1 MTEYVLNLCLK
12 NSDKCGTI
20 SKNIRNVWREEL
32 SDLTEKKIVG
42 FHTLGC
48 KVNQSETEA
57 MTALF
62 LEKGYQLGDFEDYC
76 DVYVIN
82 TCTVT
87 HAGDRKSRQM
97 IRRAK
102 HINPQAIVVVTG
114 CYAQTSPEDVA
125 AIDDVD
131 IILGTNKRHQIVD
144 LIEQFDGHRQQ
155 LVDAKDTLT
164 DFEEIT
170 MERVIQKARAY
181 LKVQDGCEQFCTYCI
196 IPYARG
202 PLRSRSMENT
212 LQEAKKLEQAGF
224 REIILTGIHLGAYGK
239 PGEAEAEA
247 GAVQTVTLADLCEM
261 LLKETSF
268 ERIRL
273 SSIEPTEVDEHLLRL
288 FAENRRM
295 CRHLHLPLQAGDD
308 SVLAAMHRPYDTEQ
322 YRQEMARIR
331 AAVPDIALSTDLMVG
346 FPGETEEQF
355 ANSLRFCDEIAF
367 SSMHIFKYSPREG
380 TPAATYPNQ
389 VSNEAKDLRSKQMQ
403 EIAEKNMLR
412 YMEQHL
418 GQTVEVLIEEQRADG
433 LWLGHTDNYLHVAVE
448 GDCKKNTMVQV
459 QLDKI
464 DGKLVKGKFIK

>member
-1 MTEYVLNLCLK
+1 MAE
-12 NSDKCGTI
+12 
-20 SKNIRNVWREEL
+20 R
-32 SDLTEKKIVG
+32 KIAG

-62 LEKGYQLGDFEDYC
+62 LNRGYQLGEFEEYC

-102 HINPQAIVVVTG
+102 QINPQAVVVVTG
-114 CYAQTSPEDVA
+114 CYAQTSPEAVA
-125 AIDDVD
+125 AIEDVD
-131 IILGTNKRHQIVD
+131 IILGTNMRHRIVD
-144 LIEQFDGHRQQ
+144 EVEAFTGSRVQ
-155 LVDAKDTLT
+155 LVDEKDTLT
-164 DFEEIT
+164 DFEEIS
-170 MERVIQKARAY
+170 MDRVIQKARAY
-181 LKVQDGCEQFCTYCI
+181 LKVQEGCEQFCTYCI

-224 REIILTGIHLGAYGK
+224 KEIILTGIHLGAYGK
-239 PGEAEAEA
+239 PSEAEREA
-247 GAVQTVTLADLCEM
+247 GVVQQATLADLCEM
-261 LLKETSF
+261 LLNETSF

-273 SSIEPTEVDEHLLRL
+273 SSIEPTEVDDHLLRL

-308 SVLAAMHRPYDTEQ
+308 GVLEAMHRPYNTEQ

-346 FPGETEEQF
+346 FPGETDEQF
-355 ANSLRFCDEIAF
+355 ENSLCFCDEIAF
-367 SSMHIFKYSPREG
+367 SSMHLFKYSPRQG
-380 TPAATYPNQ
+380 TPAAGYPNQ
-389 VSNEAKDLRSKQMQ
+389 VPNEVKDARSKRMQ
-403 EIAEKNMLR
+403 EVAERNMLR
-412 YMEQHL
+412 YMEAHL
-418 GQTVEVLIEEQRADG
+418 GQTVEVLVEEQRSDG
-433 LWLGHTDNYLHVAVE
+433 TWLGHTDTYLHVAVD
-448 GDCKKNTMVQV
+448 GPCRKNAMVQV
-459 QLDKI
+459 RLDKI
-464 DGKLVKGKFIK
+464 DGKLIKGKFIE

>member
-1 MTEYVLNLCLK
+1 MNRDNK
-12 NSDKCGTI
+12 
-20 SKNIRNVWREEL
+20 
-32 SDLTEKKIVG
+32 KKIVG

-62 LEKGYQLGDFEDYC
+62 LQRGYQLGEFEQYC

-102 HINPQAIVVVTG
+102 HINPQAIVAVTG
-114 CYAQTSPEDVA
+114 CYAQTSPENVA
-125 AIDDVD
+125 AIEDVD
-131 IILGTNKRHQIVD
+131 IILGTNKRHLIVD
-144 LIEQFDGHRQQ
+144 LVEQFDGQRQQ
-155 LVDAKDTLT
+155 LVDVKESLT

-202 PLRSRSMENT
+202 PLRSRSMANT

-224 REIILTGIHLGAYGK
+224 QEIILTGIHLGAYGK
-239 PGEAEAEA
+239 PSEQEAAQ
-247 GAVQTVTLADLCEM
+247 GAVQQHTLADLCEM
-261 LLKETSF
+261 LLAETTF
-268 ERIRL
+268 ARIRL
-273 SSIEPTEVDEHLLRL
+273 SSIEPTEVDDHLLRL

-308 SVLAAMHRPYDTEQ
+308 SVLNSMHRPYDTEQ

-331 AAVPDIALSTDLMVG
+331 QAVPDIALSTDLMVG
-346 FPGETEEQF
+346 FPGETDEQF

-380 TPAATYPNQ
+380 TPAAGYADQ
-389 VSNEAKDLRSKQMQ
+389 ISNEVKDARSKQMQ
-403 EIAEKNMLR
+403 EVAEKNMLR

-418 GQTVEVLIEEQRADG
+418 GQQVEVLIEEQQEDG
-433 LWLGHTDNYLHVAVE
+433 LWLGHTDNYLHVAVD
-448 GDCKKNTMVQV
+448 GSCQKNTMVLV

-464 DGKLVKGKFIK
+464 DGKLVKGKFID

>member
-1 MTEYVLNLCLK
+1 MAE
-12 NSDKCGTI
+12 
-20 SKNIRNVWREEL
+20 R
-32 SDLTEKKIVG
+32 KIVG

-62 LEKGYQLGDFEDYC
+62 LDKGYQLGEFEAYC

-102 HINPQAIVVVTG
+102 QINPQAIVVVTG
-114 CYAQTSPEDVA
+114 CYAQTSPEAIA
-125 AIDDVD
+125 AIEDVD
-131 IILGTNKRHQIVD
+131 IILGTNMRHLIVD
-144 LIEQFDGHRQQ
+144 EVEAFAGSRVQ

-164 DFEEIT
+164 DFEEIS
-170 MERVIQKARAY
+170 MDRVIQKARAY
-181 LKVQDGCEQFCTYCI
+181 LKVQEGCEQFCTYCI

-224 REIILTGIHLGAYGK
+224 KEIILTGIHLGAYGK
-239 PGEAEAEA
+239 PSEAEREA
-247 GAVQTVTLADLCEM
+247 GAVQQVTLADLCEM
-261 LLKETSF
+261 LLNETSF

-273 SSIEPTEVDEHLLRL
+273 SSIEPTEVDDHLLRL

-308 SVLAAMHRPYDTEQ
+308 DVLEAMHRPYNTEQ

-331 AAVPDIALSTDLMVG
+331 EAVPDIALSTDLMVG
-346 FPGETEEQF
+346 FPGETDEQF
-355 ANSLRFCDEIAF
+355 ENSLRFCDEIAF
-367 SSMHIFKYSPREG
+367 SSMHLFKYSPRQG
-380 TPAATYPNQ
+380 TPAAGYPNQ
-389 VSNEAKDLRSKQMQ
+389 VPNEVKDIRSKRMQ
-403 EIAEKNMLR
+403 EMAERNMLR
-412 YMEQHL
+412 YMEAHL
-418 GQTVEVLIEEQRADG
+418 GQIVEVLVEEQRSDG
-433 LWLGHTDNYLHVAVE
+433 IWLGHTDTYLHVAVD
-448 GDCKKNTMVQV
+448 GPCRKNTVV
-459 QLDKI
+459 KVLLDKI
-464 DGKLVKGKFIK
+464 DGKLIKGKFIE

>member
-1 MTEYVLNLCLK
+1 MAE
-12 NSDKCGTI
+12 
-20 SKNIRNVWREEL
+20 R
-32 SDLTEKKIVG
+32 KIVG

-62 LEKGYQLGDFEDYC
+62 LDKGYQLGEFETYC

-102 HINPQAIVVVTG
+102 QINPQAIVVVTG
-114 CYAQTSPEDVA
+114 CYAQTSPEAIA
-125 AIDDVD
+125 AIEDVD
-131 IILGTNKRHQIVD
+131 IILGTNMRHLIVD
-144 LIEQFDGHRQQ
+144 EVEAFAGSRVQ

-164 DFEEIT
+164 DFEEIS
-170 MERVIQKARAY
+170 MDRVIQKARAY
-181 LKVQDGCEQFCTYCI
+181 LKVQEGCEQFCTYCI

-224 REIILTGIHLGAYGK
+224 KEIILTGIHLGAYGK
-239 PGEAEAEA
+239 PSEAEREA
-247 GAVQTVTLADLCEM
+247 GAVQQVTLADLCEM
-261 LLKETSF
+261 LLNETSF

-273 SSIEPTEVDEHLLRL
+273 SSIEPTEVDDHLLRL

-308 SVLAAMHRPYDTEQ
+308 DVLEAMHRPYNTEQ

-331 AAVPDIALSTDLMVG
+331 EAVPDIALSTDLMVG
-346 FPGETEEQF
+346 FPGETDEQF
-355 ANSLRFCDEIAF
+355 ENSLRFCDEIAF
-367 SSMHIFKYSPREG
+367 SSMHLFKYSPRQG
-380 TPAATYPNQ
+380 TPAAGYPNQ
-389 VSNEAKDLRSKQMQ
+389 VPNEVKDIRSKRMQ
-403 EIAEKNMLR
+403 EMAERNMLR
-412 YMEQHL
+412 YMEAHL
-418 GQTVEVLIEEQRADG
+418 G
-433 LWLGHTDNYLHVAVE
+433 
-448 GDCKKNTMVQV
+448 
-459 QLDKI
+459 
-464 DGKLVKGKFIK
+464 

>member
-1 MTEYVLNLCLK
+1 MAE
-12 NSDKCGTI
+12 
-20 SKNIRNVWREEL
+20 R
-32 SDLTEKKIVG
+32 KIVG

-62 LEKGYQLGDFEDYC
+62 LDKGYQLGEFEAYC

-102 HINPQAIVVVTG
+102 QINPQAIVVVTG
-114 CYAQTSPEDVA
+114 CYAQTSPEAVA
-125 AIDDVD
+125 AIEDVD
-131 IILGTNKRHQIVD
+131 IILGTNMRHLIV
-144 LIEQFDGHRQQ
+144 EEVEAFAGSRVQ

-164 DFEEIT
+164 DFEEIS
-170 MERVIQKARAY
+170 MDRVIQKARAY
-181 LKVQDGCEQFCTYCI
+181 LKVQEGCEQFCTYCI

-224 REIILTGIHLGAYGK
+224 KEIILTGIHLGAYGK
-239 PGEAEAEA
+239 PSEAEREA
-247 GAVQTVTLADLCEM
+247 GAVQQVTLADLCEM
-261 LLKETSF
+261 LLNETSF

-273 SSIEPTEVDEHLLRL
+273 SSIEPTEVDDHLLRL

-308 SVLAAMHRPYDTEQ
+308 DVLEAMHRPYNTEQ

-331 AAVPDIALSTDLMVG
+331 EAVPDIALSTDLMVG
-346 FPGETEEQF
+346 FPGETDEQF
-355 ANSLRFCDEIAF
+355 ENSLRFCDEIAF
-367 SSMHIFKYSPREG
+367 SSMHLFKYSPRQG
-380 TPAATYPNQ
+380 TPAAGYPNQ
-389 VSNEAKDLRSKQMQ
+389 VPNEVKDIRSKRMQ
-403 EIAEKNMLR
+403 EMAERNMLR
-412 YMEQHL
+412 YMEAHL
-418 GQTVEVLIEEQRADG
+418 GQIVEVLVEEQRSDG
-433 LWLGHTDNYLHVAVE
+433 IWLGHTDTYLHVAVD
-448 GDCKKNTMVQV
+448 GPCRKNTMVKV
-459 QLDKI
+459 LLDKI
-464 DGKLVKGKFIK
+464 DGKLIKGKFIE

>member
-1 MTEYVLNLCLK
+1 MACKNAKNAIPYQKTSCIIVGAERSTAQVELK
-12 NSDKCGTI
+12 N
-20 SKNIRNVWREEL
+20 EP
-32 SDLTEKKIVG
+32 KIVG

-62 LEKGYQLGDFEDYC
+62 LQRGYQLGEFEQYC
-76 DVYVIN
+76 DVYVVN

-114 CYAQTSPEDVA
+114 CYAQTSPENVA
-125 AIDDVD
+125 AIEDVD
-131 IILGTNKRHQIVD
+131 IILGTNKRHLIVD
-144 LIEQFDGHRQQ
+144 LVEQFDGRRQQ
-155 LVDAKDTLT
+155 LVDEKDSLT

-202 PLRSRSMENT
+202 PLRSRSIANT

-224 REIILTGIHLGAYGK
+224 QEIILTGIHLGAYGK
-239 PGEAEAEA
+239 PSEQAAAQGT
-247 GAVQTVTLADLCEM
+247 VQQHTLADLCEM
-261 LLKETSF
+261 LLAETSF
-268 ERIRL
+268 ARIRL
-273 SSIEPTEVDEHLLRL
+273 SSIEPTEVDDHLLRL

-308 SVLAAMHRPYDTEQ
+308 SVLARMHRPYDTEQ

-331 AAVPDIALSTDLMVG
+331 QAVPDIALSTDLMVG
-346 FPGETEEQF
+346 FPGETDEQF

-380 TPAATYPNQ
+380 TLAAGYAEQ
-389 VSNEAKDLRSKQMQ
+389 ISNEVKDARSKQMQ
-403 EIAEKNMLR
+403 EIAEKNMLH
-412 YMEQHL
+412 YMAQHL
-418 GQTVEVLIEEQRADG
+418 GQQVEVLIEEQREDG
-433 LWLGHTDNYLHVAVE
+433 LWLGHTDNYLHVAVD
-448 GDCKKNTMVQV
+448 GLCQKNTMVLV

-464 DGKLVKGKFIK
+464 DGKLVKGKFID

>member
-1 MTEYVLNLCLK
+1 MA
-12 NSDKCGTI
+12 
-20 SKNIRNVWREEL
+20 
-32 SDLTEKKIVG
+32 EKKTVG

-62 LEKGYQLGDFEDYC
+62 LDKGYQLGNFEEFC

-102 HINPQAIVVVTG
+102 HLNPEAIVVVTG
-114 CYAQTSPEDVA
+114 CYAQTSPEAVA
-125 AIDDVD
+125 AIEDVD
-131 IILGTNKRHQIVD
+131 IILGTNKRHQIVEEV
-144 LIEQFDGHRQQ
+144 EQFSGVRKL
-155 LVDAKDTLT
+155 LVDEKDTLT
-164 DFEEIT
+164 DFEEIS
-170 MERVIQKARAY
+170 MDRVIQKARAY
-181 LKVQDGCEQFCTYCI
+181 LKVQEGCEQFCTYCI

-212 LQEAKKLEQAGF
+212 LQEARKLEKAGF

-239 PGEAEAEA
+239 PGEAEAA
-247 GAVQTVTLADLCEM
+247 MGKVQEVTLADLCEM
-261 LLKETSF
+261 LLNETSF

-273 SSIEPTEVDEHLLRL
+273 SSIEPTEVDDHLLRL

-308 SVLAAMHRPYDTEQ
+308 SVLETMHRPYNTEQ

-331 AAVPDIALSTDLMVG
+331 AAVPGIALSTDLMVG
-346 FPGETEEQF
+346 FPGETDEQF
-355 ANSLRFCDEIAF
+355 ENSLRFCDEIGF
-367 SSMHIFKYSPREG
+367 SSMHLFKYSPREG
-380 TPAATYPNQ
+380 TPAATYPDQ
-389 VSNEAKDLRSKQMQ
+389 VRNEVKDIRSKRMQ
-403 EIAEKNMLR
+403 EMAEKNMLR
-412 YMEQHL
+412 YMEEHL

-433 LWLGHTDNYLHVAVE
+433 IWLGHTDNYLHVAVD
-448 GDCKKNTMVQV
+448 GPCRKNTMVQV

-464 DGKLVKGKFIK
+464 DGKLIKGKFIE

>member
-1 MTEYVLNLCLK
+1 MAE
-12 NSDKCGTI
+12 
-20 SKNIRNVWREEL
+20 R
-32 SDLTEKKIVG
+32 KIVG

-62 LEKGYQLGDFEDYC
+62 LDKGYQLGEFEAYC

-102 HINPQAIVVVTG
+102 QINPQAIVVVTG
-114 CYAQTSPEDVA
+114 CYAQTSPEAIA
-125 AIDDVD
+125 AIEDVD
-131 IILGTNKRHQIVD
+131 IILGTNMRHLIVD
-144 LIEQFDGHRQQ
+144 EVEAFVGSRVQ

-164 DFEEIT
+164 DFEEIS
-170 MERVIQKARAY
+170 MDRVIQKARAY
-181 LKVQDGCEQFCTYCI
+181 LKVQEGCEQFCTYCI

-224 REIILTGIHLGAYGK
+224 KEIILTGIHLGAYGK
-239 PGEAEAEA
+239 PSEAEREA
-247 GAVQTVTLADLCEM
+247 GAVQQVTLADLCEM
-261 LLKETSF
+261 LLNETSF

-273 SSIEPTEVDEHLLRL
+273 SSIEPTEVDDHLLRL

-308 SVLAAMHRPYDTEQ
+308 DVLEAMHRPYNTEQ

-331 AAVPDIALSTDLMVG
+331 EAVPDIALSTDLMVG
-346 FPGETEEQF
+346 FPGETDEQF
-355 ANSLRFCDEIAF
+355 ENSLRFCDEIAF
-367 SSMHIFKYSPREG
+367 SSMHLFKYSPRQG
-380 TPAATYPNQ
+380 TPAAGYPNQ
-389 VSNEAKDLRSKQMQ
+389 VPNEVKDIRSKRMQ
-403 EIAEKNMLR
+403 EMAERNMLR
-412 YMEQHL
+412 YMEAHL
-418 GQTVEVLIEEQRADG
+418 GQIVEVLVEEQRSDG
-433 LWLGHTDNYLHVAVE
+433 IWLGHTDTYLHVAVD
-448 GDCKKNTMVQV
+448 GPCRKNTMVKV
-459 QLDKI
+459 LLDKI
-464 DGKLVKGKFIK
+464 DGKLIKGKFIE

>member
-1 MTEYVLNLCLK
+1 MAE
-12 NSDKCGTI
+12 
-20 SKNIRNVWREEL
+20 R
-32 SDLTEKKIVG
+32 KIAG

-62 LEKGYQLGDFEDYC
+62 LNRGYQLGEFEEYC

-102 HINPQAIVVVTG
+102 QINPQAVVVVTG
-114 CYAQTSPEDVA
+114 CYAQTSPEAVA
-125 AIDDVD
+125 AIEDVD
-131 IILGTNKRHQIVD
+131 IILGTNMRHRIVD
-144 LIEQFDGHRQQ
+144 EVEAFTGSRVQ
-155 LVDAKDTLT
+155 LVDEKDTLT
-164 DFEEIT
+164 DFEEIS
-170 MERVIQKARAY
+170 MDRVIQKARAY
-181 LKVQDGCEQFCTYCI
+181 LKVQEGCEQFCTYCI

-224 REIILTGIHLGAYGK
+224 KEIILTGIHLGAYGK
-239 PGEAEAEA
+239 PSEAEREA
-247 GAVQTVTLADLCEM
+247 GAVQQATLADLCEM
-261 LLKETSF
+261 LLNETSF

-273 SSIEPTEVDEHLLRL
+273 SSIEPTEVDDHLLRL

-308 SVLAAMHRPYDTEQ
+308 GVLEAMHRPYNTEQ

-346 FPGETEEQF
+346 FPGETDEQF
-355 ANSLRFCDEIAF
+355 ENSLRFCDEIAF
-367 SSMHIFKYSPREG
+367 SSMHLFKYSPRQG
-380 TPAATYPNQ
+380 TPAAGYPNQ
-389 VSNEAKDLRSKQMQ
+389 VPNEVKDARSKRMQ
-403 EIAEKNMLR
+403 EVAERNMLR
-412 YMEQHL
+412 YMEAHL
-418 GQTVEVLIEEQRADG
+418 GQTVEVLVEEQRSDG
-433 LWLGHTDNYLHVAVE
+433 IWLGHTDTYLHVAVD
-448 GDCKKNTMVQV
+448 GPCRKNAMVQV
-459 QLDKI
+459 RLDKI
-464 DGKLVKGKFIK
+464 DGKLIKGKFIE

>member
-1 MTEYVLNLCLK
+1 MAE
-12 NSDKCGTI
+12 
-20 SKNIRNVWREEL
+20 R
-32 SDLTEKKIVG
+32 KIAG

-62 LEKGYQLGDFEDYC
+62 LNRGYQLGEFEEYC

-102 HINPQAIVVVTG
+102 QINPQAVVVVTG
-114 CYAQTSPEDVA
+114 CYAQTSPEAVA
-125 AIDDVD
+125 AIEDVD
-131 IILGTNKRHQIVD
+131 IILGTNMRHRIVD
-144 LIEQFDGHRQQ
+144 EVEAFTGSRVQ
-155 LVDAKDTLT
+155 LVDEKDTLT
-164 DFEEIT
+164 DFEEIS
-170 MERVIQKARAY
+170 MDRVIQKARAY
-181 LKVQDGCEQFCTYCI
+181 LKVQEGCEQFCTYCI

-224 REIILTGIHLGAYGK
+224 KEIILTGIHLGAYGK
-239 PGEAEAEA
+239 PSEAEREA
-247 GAVQTVTLADLCEM
+247 GAVQQATLADLCEM
-261 LLKETSF
+261 LLNETSF

-273 SSIEPTEVDEHLLRL
+273 SSIEPTEVDDHLLRL

-308 SVLAAMHRPYDTEQ
+308 DVLEAMHRPYNTEQ

-346 FPGETEEQF
+346 FPGETDEQF
-355 ANSLRFCDEIAF
+355 ENSLRFCDEIAF
-367 SSMHIFKYSPREG
+367 SSMHLFKYSPRQG
-380 TPAATYPNQ
+380 TPAAGYPNQ
-389 VSNEAKDLRSKQMQ
+389 VPNEVKDARSKRMQ
-403 EIAEKNMLR
+403 EVAERNMLR
-412 YMEQHL
+412 YMEAHL
-418 GQTVEVLIEEQRADG
+418 GQTVEVLVEEQRSDG
-433 LWLGHTDNYLHVAVE
+433 IWLGHTDTYLHVAVD
-448 GDCKKNTMVQV
+448 GPCRKNAMVQV
-459 QLDKI
+459 RLDKI
-464 DGKLVKGKFIK
+464 DGKLIKGKFIE

>member
-1 MTEYVLNLCLK
+1 MAE
-12 NSDKCGTI
+12 
-20 SKNIRNVWREEL
+20 R
-32 SDLTEKKIVG
+32 KIAG

-62 LEKGYQLGDFEDYC
+62 LNRGYQLGEFEEYC

-102 HINPQAIVVVTG
+102 QINPQAVVVVTG
-114 CYAQTSPEDVA
+114 CYAQTSPEAVA
-125 AIDDVD
+125 AIEDVD
-131 IILGTNKRHQIVD
+131 IILGTNMRHRIVD
-144 LIEQFDGHRQQ
+144 EVEAFTGSRVQ
-155 LVDAKDTLT
+155 LVDEKDTLS
-164 DFEEIT
+164 DFEEIS
-170 MERVIQKARAY
+170 MDRVIQKARAY
-181 LKVQDGCEQFCTYCI
+181 LKVQEGCEQFCTYCI

-224 REIILTGIHLGAYGK
+224 KEIILTGIHLGAYGK
-239 PGEAEAEA
+239 PSEAEREA
-247 GAVQTVTLADLCEM
+247 GAVQQATLADLCEM
-261 LLKETSF
+261 LLNETSF

-273 SSIEPTEVDEHLLRL
+273 SSIEPTEVDDHLLRL

-308 SVLAAMHRPYDTEQ
+308 GVLEAMHRPYNTEQ

-346 FPGETEEQF
+346 FPGETDEQF
-355 ANSLRFCDEIAF
+355 ENSLRFCDEIAF
-367 SSMHIFKYSPREG
+367 SSMHLFKYSPRQG
-380 TPAATYPNQ
+380 TPAAGYPNQ
-389 VSNEAKDLRSKQMQ
+389 VPNEVKDARSKRMQ
-403 EIAEKNMLR
+403 EVAERNMLR
-412 YMEQHL
+412 YMEAHL
-418 GQTVEVLIEEQRADG
+418 GQTVEVLVEEQRSDG
-433 LWLGHTDNYLHVAVE
+433 IWLGHTDTYLHVAVD
-448 GDCKKNTMVQV
+448 GPCRKNAMVQV
-459 QLDKI
+459 RLDKI
-464 DGKLVKGKFIK
+464 DGKLIKGKFIE

>member
-1 MTEYVLNLCLK
+1 MA
-12 NSDKCGTI
+12 
-20 SKNIRNVWREEL
+20 
-32 SDLTEKKIVG
+32 EKKIVG

-62 LEKGYQLGDFEDYC
+62 LDRNYQLGDFEAYC

-102 HINPQAIVVVTG
+102 NLNPKAVVVVTG
-114 CYAQTSPEDVA
+114 CYAQTSPEAVA
-125 AIDDVD
+125 AIEDVD
-131 IILGTNKRHQIVD
+131 IILGTNKRHRIVDEVEAYAGTRKQIVD
-144 LIEQFDGHRQQ
+144 E
-155 LVDAKDTLT
+155 KDTLT
-164 DFEEIT
+164 DFEEIS
-170 MERVIQKARAY
+170 MDRVIQKARAY
-181 LKVQDGCEQFCTYCI
+181 LKVQEGCEQFCTYCI

-212 LQEAKKLEQAGF
+212 LQEARKLEQAGF

-239 PGEAEAEA
+239 PSEAEANA
-247 GAVQTVTLADLCEM
+247 GATQQETLADLCEM
-261 LLKETSF
+261 LLNETSF

-273 SSIEPTEVDEHLLRL
+273 SSIEPTEVDDHLLRL

-308 SVLAAMHRPYDTEQ
+308 SVLEAMHRPYNTEQ

-331 AAVPDIALSTDLMVG
+331 AAVPGIALSTDLMVG
-346 FPGETEEQF
+346 FPGETDEQF
-355 ANSLRFCDEIAF
+355 ENSLRFCDEIGF
-367 SSMHIFKYSPREG
+367 SSMHLFKYSPREG
-380 TPAATYPNQ
+380 TPAAGYPNQ
-389 VSNEAKDLRSKQMQ
+389 VRNEVKDARSKRMQ
-403 EIAEKNMLR
+403 EMAERNMLR

-418 GQTVEVLIEEQRADG
+418 GQIVEVLIEEQRSDG
-433 LWLGHTDNYLHVAVE
+433 IWLGHTDNYLHVAVE
-448 GDCKKNTMVQV
+448 GPCQKNTMVQV
-459 QLDKI
+459 HLDKI
-464 DGKLVKGKFIK
+464 DGKLIKGKFIE

>member
-1 MTEYVLNLCLK
+1 MAE
-12 NSDKCGTI
+12 
-20 SKNIRNVWREEL
+20 R
-32 SDLTEKKIVG
+32 KIAG

-62 LEKGYQLGDFEDYC
+62 LNRGYQLGEFEEYC

-102 HINPQAIVVVTG
+102 QINPQAVVVVTG
-114 CYAQTSPEDVA
+114 CYAQTSPEAVA
-125 AIDDVD
+125 AIEDVD
-131 IILGTNKRHQIVD
+131 IILGTNMRHRIVD
-144 LIEQFDGHRQQ
+144 EVEAFTGSRVQ
-155 LVDAKDTLT
+155 LVDEKDTLT
-164 DFEEIT
+164 DFEEIS
-170 MERVIQKARAY
+170 MDRVIQKARAY
-181 LKVQDGCEQFCTYCI
+181 LKVQEGCEQFCTYCI

-224 REIILTGIHLGAYGK
+224 KEIILTGIHLGAYGK
-239 PGEAEAEA
+239 PSEAEREA
-247 GAVQTVTLADLCEM
+247 GAVQQATLADLCEM
-261 LLKETSF
+261 LLNETSF

-273 SSIEPTEVDEHLLRL
+273 SSIEPTEVDDHLLRL

-308 SVLAAMHRPYDTEQ
+308 GVLEAMHRPYNTEQ

-346 FPGETEEQF
+346 FPGETDEQF
-355 ANSLRFCDEIAF
+355 ENSLRFCDEIAF
-367 SSMHIFKYSPREG
+367 SSMHLFKYSPRQG
-380 TPAATYPNQ
+380 TPAAGYPNQ
-389 VSNEAKDLRSKQMQ
+389 VPNEVKDARSKRMQ
-403 EIAEKNMLR
+403 EVAERNMLR
-412 YMEQHL
+412 
-418 GQTVEVLIEEQRADG
+418 
-433 LWLGHTDNYLHVAVE
+433 
-448 GDCKKNTMVQV
+448 
-459 QLDKI
+459 
-464 DGKLVKGKFIK
+464 

>member
-1 MTEYVLNLCLK
+1 MAE
-12 NSDKCGTI
+12 
-20 SKNIRNVWREEL
+20 R
-32 SDLTEKKIVG
+32 KIAG

-62 LEKGYQLGDFEDYC
+62 LNRGYQLGEFEEYC

-102 HINPQAIVVVTG
+102 QINPQAVVVVTG
-114 CYAQTSPEDVA
+114 CYAQTSPEAVA
-125 AIDDVD
+125 AIEDVD
-131 IILGTNKRHQIVD
+131 IILGTNMRHRIVD
-144 LIEQFDGHRQQ
+144 EVEAFTGSRVQ
-155 LVDAKDTLT
+155 LVDEKDTLT
-164 DFEEIT
+164 DFEEIS
-170 MERVIQKARAY
+170 MDRVIQKARAY
-181 LKVQDGCEQFCTYCI
+181 LKVQEGCEQFCTYCI

-224 REIILTGIHLGAYGK
+224 KEIILTGMHLGAYGK
-239 PGEAEAEA
+239 PSEAEREA
-247 GAVQTVTLADLCEM
+247 GAVQQATLADLCEM
-261 LLKETSF
+261 LLNETSF

-273 SSIEPTEVDEHLLRL
+273 SSIEPTEVDDHLLRL

-308 SVLAAMHRPYDTEQ
+308 GVLEAMHRPYNTEQ

-346 FPGETEEQF
+346 FPGETDEQF
-355 ANSLRFCDEIAF
+355 ENSLRFCDEIAF
-367 SSMHIFKYSPREG
+367 SSMHLFKYSPRQG
-380 TPAATYPNQ
+380 TPAAGYPNQ
-389 VSNEAKDLRSKQMQ
+389 VPNEVKDARSKRMQ
-403 EIAEKNMLR
+403 EVAERNMLR
-412 YMEQHL
+412 YMEAHL
-418 GQTVEVLIEEQRADG
+418 GQTVEVLVEEQRSDG
-433 LWLGHTDNYLHVAVE
+433 IWLGHTDTYLHVAVD
-448 GDCKKNTMVQV
+448 GPCRKNAMVQV
-459 QLDKI
+459 RLDKI
-464 DGKLVKGKFIK
+464 DGKLIKGKFIE

>member
-1 MTEYVLNLCLK
+1 MAE
-12 NSDKCGTI
+12 
-20 SKNIRNVWREEL
+20 R
-32 SDLTEKKIVG
+32 KIVG

-62 LEKGYQLGDFEDYC
+62 LDKGYQLGEFEAYC

-102 HINPQAIVVVTG
+102 QINPQAIVVVTG
-114 CYAQTSPEDVA
+114 CYAQTSPEAIA
-125 AIDDVD
+125 AIEDVD
-131 IILGTNKRHQIVD
+131 IILGTNMRHLIVD
-144 LIEQFDGHRQQ
+144 EVEAFAGSRVQ

-164 DFEEIT
+164 DFEEIS
-170 MERVIQKARAY
+170 MDRVIQKARAY
-181 LKVQDGCEQFCTYCI
+181 LKVQEGCEQFCTYCI

-224 REIILTGIHLGAYGK
+224 KEIILTGIHLGAYGK
-239 PGEAEAEA
+239 PSEAEREA
-247 GAVQTVTLADLCEM
+247 GAVQRVTLADLCEM
-261 LLKETSF
+261 LLNETSF

-273 SSIEPTEVDEHLLRL
+273 SSIEPTEVDDHLLRL

-308 SVLAAMHRPYDTEQ
+308 DVLEAMHRPYNTEQ

-331 AAVPDIALSTDLMVG
+331 EAVPDIALSTDLMVG
-346 FPGETEEQF
+346 FPGETDEQF
-355 ANSLRFCDEIAF
+355 ENSLRFCDEIAF
-367 SSMHIFKYSPREG
+367 SSMHLFKYSPRQG
-380 TPAATYPNQ
+380 TPAAGYPNQ
-389 VSNEAKDLRSKQMQ
+389 VPNEVKDIRSKRMQ
-403 EIAEKNMLR
+403 EMAERNMLR
-412 YMEQHL
+412 YMEAHL
-418 GQTVEVLIEEQRADG
+418 GQIVEVLVEEQRSDG
-433 LWLGHTDNYLHVAVE
+433 IWLGHTDTYLHVAVD
-448 GDCKKNTMVQV
+448 GPCRKNTMVKV
-459 QLDKI
+459 LLDKI
-464 DGKLVKGKFIK
+464 DGKLIKGKFIE

>member
-1 MTEYVLNLCLK
+1 MAE
-12 NSDKCGTI
+12 
-20 SKNIRNVWREEL
+20 R
-32 SDLTEKKIVG
+32 KIVG

-62 LEKGYQLGDFEDYC
+62 LDKGYQLGEFEAYC

-102 HINPQAIVVVTG
+102 QINPQAIVVVTG
-114 CYAQTSPEDVA
+114 CYAQTSPEAVA
-125 AIDDVD
+125 AIEDVD
-131 IILGTNKRHQIVD
+131 IILGTNMRHLIVD
-144 LIEQFDGHRQQ
+144 EVEAFAGSRVQ

-164 DFEEIT
+164 DFEEIS
-170 MERVIQKARAY
+170 MDRVIQKARAY
-181 LKVQDGCEQFCTYCI
+181 LKVQEGCEQFCTYCI

-224 REIILTGIHLGAYGK
+224 KEIILTGIHLGAYGK
-239 PGEAEAEA
+239 PSEAEREA
-247 GAVQTVTLADLCEM
+247 GAVQQVTLADLCEM
-261 LLKETSF
+261 LLNETSF

-273 SSIEPTEVDEHLLRL
+273 SSIEPTEVDDHLLRL

-308 SVLAAMHRPYDTEQ
+308 DVLEAMHRPYNTEQ

-331 AAVPDIALSTDLMVG
+331 EAVPDIALSTDLMVG
-346 FPGETEEQF
+346 FPGETDEQF
-355 ANSLRFCDEIAF
+355 ENSLRFCDEIAF
-367 SSMHIFKYSPREG
+367 SSMHLFKYSPRQG
-380 TPAATYPNQ
+380 TPAAGYPNQ
-389 VSNEAKDLRSKQMQ
+389 VPNEVKDIRSKRMQ
-403 EIAEKNMLR
+403 EMAERNMLR
-412 YMEQHL
+412 YMEAHL
-418 GQTVEVLIEEQRADG
+418 GQIVEVLVEEQRSDG
-433 LWLGHTDNYLHVAVE
+433 IWLGHTDTYLHVAVD
-448 GDCKKNTMVQV
+448 GPCRKNTMVKV
-459 QLDKI
+459 LLDKI
-464 DGKLVKGKFIK
+464 DGKLIKGKFIE

>member
-1 MTEYVLNLCLK
+1 MA
-12 NSDKCGTI
+12 
-20 SKNIRNVWREEL
+20 
-32 SDLTEKKIVG
+32 EKKIVG

-62 LEKGYQLGDFEDYC
+62 LDKGYQLGDFEQFC

-102 HINPQAIVVVTG
+102 HVNPKAIVVVTG
-114 CYAQTSPEDVA
+114 CYAQTSPEAVA
-125 AIDDVD
+125 AIEDVD
-131 IILGTNKRHQIVD
+131 IILGTNKRNLIVD
-144 LIEQFDGHRQQ
+144 EVEQFQGKRKQ
-155 LVDAKDTLT
+155 LVDEKDTLT
-164 DFEEIT
+164 DFEEIS
-170 MERVIQKARAY
+170 MDRVIQKARAY
-181 LKVQDGCEQFCTYCI
+181 LKVQEGCEQFCTYCI

-212 LQEAKKLEQAGF
+212 LQVAKKLEQAGF
-224 REIILTGIHLGAYGK
+224 KEIILTGIHLGAYGK
-239 PGEAEAEA
+239 PSEAEREA

-261 LLKETSF
+261 LLNETSF

-273 SSIEPTEVDEHLLRL
+273 SSIEPTEVDDHLLRL

-308 SVLAAMHRPYDTEQ
+308 SVLEAMHRPYNTEQ

-346 FPGETEEQF
+346 FPGETDEQF
-355 ANSLRFCDEIAF
+355 ENSLRFCDEIAF
-367 SSMHIFKYSPREG
+367 SSMHLFKYSPRQG
-380 TPAATYPNQ
+380 TPAAGYINQ
-389 VSNEAKDLRSKQMQ
+389 VPNEVKDIRSKRMQ
-403 EIAEKNMLR
+403 EVAERNMLR

-418 GQTVEVLIEEQRADG
+418 GQTVEVLIEEQRSDG
-433 LWLGHTDNYLHVAVE
+433 VWLGHTDHYLHVAVAGE
-448 GDCKKNTMVQV
+448 CRKNAMVQV
-459 QLDKI
+459 QLDKM
-464 DGKLVKGKFIK
+464 DGKLIVGHLV

>member
-1 MTEYVLNLCLK
+1 MAE
-12 NSDKCGTI
+12 
-20 SKNIRNVWREEL
+20 R
-32 SDLTEKKIVG
+32 KIVG

-62 LEKGYQLGDFEDYC
+62 LDKGYQLGEFEAYC

-102 HINPQAIVVVTG
+102 QINPQAVVVVTG
-114 CYAQTSPEDVA
+114 CYAQTSPEAVA
-125 AIDDVD
+125 AIEDVD
-131 IILGTNKRHQIVD
+131 IILGTNMRHRIVD
-144 LIEQFDGHRQQ
+144 EVEAFAGSRVQ

-164 DFEEIT
+164 DFEEIS
-170 MERVIQKARAY
+170 MDRVIQKARAY
-181 LKVQDGCEQFCTYCI
+181 LKVQEGCEQFCTYCI

-224 REIILTGIHLGAYGK
+224 KEIILTGIHLGAYGK
-239 PGEAEAEA
+239 PSEAEREA
-247 GAVQTVTLADLCEM
+247 GAVQQVTLADLCEM
-261 LLKETSF
+261 LLNETSF

-273 SSIEPTEVDEHLLRL
+273 SSIEPTEVDDHLLRL

-308 SVLAAMHRPYDTEQ
+308 DVLEAMHRPYNTEQ

-331 AAVPDIALSTDLMVG
+331 EAVPDIALSTDLMVG
-346 FPGETEEQF
+346 FPGETDEQF
-355 ANSLRFCDEIAF
+355 ENSLRFCDEIAF
-367 SSMHIFKYSPREG
+367 SSMHLFKYSPRQG
-380 TPAATYPNQ
+380 TPAAGYPNQ
-389 VSNEAKDLRSKQMQ
+389 VPNEVKDIRSKRMQ
-403 EIAEKNMLR
+403 EMAERNMLR
-412 YMEQHL
+412 YMEAHL
-418 GQTVEVLIEEQRADG
+418 GQIVEVLVEEQRSDG
-433 LWLGHTDNYLHVAVE
+433 IWLGHTDTYLHVAVD
-448 GDCKKNTMVQV
+448 GPCRKNTMVKV
-459 QLDKI
+459 LLDKI
-464 DGKLVKGKFIK
+464 DGKLIKGKFIE